1 MQLRYVFTELRQG
14 LRRNLSMHVA
24 VALTLLVSLTLAG
37 VGLLLR
43 EQAQLT
49 EEVWGDELQI
59 TFYMCNGANDR
70 NPQCAGAVDDSQ
82 KKVITDALED
92 NRYVDK
98 IEEESQEQAYERL
111 QALDVEGVSGPDPVV
126 KSSDMWESYW
136 VTMTDPH
143 HSAEIIEAVAGLDGI
158 DHVGDVHEVTGPIL
172 AAVDGLQSAA
182 LVGAIV
188 LVIAALLLVANT
200 IRLAAFARRREIG
213 IMRLVGASTLYI
225 ALPFLLESLVV
236 ALVGIGLSGIALAA
250 VMYFGVEQRLSS
262 TAVTQWV
269 GWEEFFS
276 SFAIVAILGILLTLV
291 PTLLLTRKYI
301 KV

>member
-98 IEEESQEQAYERL
+98 I
-111 QALDVEGVSGPDPVV
+111 
-126 KSSDMWESYW
+126 
-136 VTMTDPH
+136 
-143 HSAEIIEAVAGLDGI
+143 
-158 DHVGDVHEVTGPIL
+158 
-172 AAVDGLQSAA
+172 
-182 LVGAIV
+182 
-188 LVIAALLLVANT
+188 
-200 IRLAAFARRREIG
+200 
-213 IMRLVGASTLYI
+213 
-225 ALPFLLESLVV
+225 
-236 ALVGIGLSGIALAA
+236 
-250 VMYFGVEQRLSS
+250 
-262 TAVTQWV
+262 
-269 GWEEFFS
+269 
-276 SFAIVAILGILLTLV
+276 
-291 PTLLLTRKYI
+291 
-301 KV
+301 

>member
-126 KSSDMWESYW
+126 RSSDMWESYW
-136 VTMTDPH
+136 VTMTDPKR
-143 HSAEIIEAVAGLDGI
+143 SAEIIEAVAGLDGI

-188 LVIAALLLVANT
+188 LVVAALLLVANT